1 MVLSL
6 NEFPNIK
13 RAYSELSC
21 SARLED
27 CYIKELLEI
36 IQEHNLYYDLDE
48 VDECLGLLYESGLT
62 PSDLMEQVNSLFS
75 PHEAA
80 WNQAYTELLTYSFL
94 VKESALAKV
103 GHIGSPGN
111 YRFEGLLR
119 DNAGSGGQIAFDVKP
134 AVGGGLRFLRTEVGK
149 IIDTWQIANAVPSL
163 TFELKYED
171 TITQETVRAAINAG
185 ELDRFKTN
193 LDRLNGIPNESLK
206 VSISS
211 GTVSIEFKEGKGGPC
226 DSGFM
231 FVDPL
236 CQKIEQTLVKHVK
249 TKAKNSIPFVLFY
262 INPPWRGAADLDE
275 HKFLKI
281 MRQTKNLPIPG
292 EEWWLGSI
300 FVSLNRSEPVKM
312 LFERTSSKWPTGSNG
327 RSLAK
332 SLSIDDLFR

>member
-13 RAYSELSC
+13 RAYSGLPC

-36 IQEHNLYYDLDE
+36 IQEHKLYYDLDE

-75 PHEAA
+75 PQESA

-94 VKESALAKV
+94 LKERALAKV
-103 GHIGSPGN
+103 GYIGSPGN

-119 DNAGSGGQIAFDVKP
+119 DSVGSGGQIAFDVKP
-134 AVGGGLRFLRTEVGK
+134 AVGGGLRLLRAEVGK
-149 IIDTWQIANAVPSL
+149 IIDTWQVDNAIPPL

-185 ELDRFKTN
+185 EMDRFKTN
-193 LDRLNGIPNESLK
+193 LDSLKRIPNKPLK
-206 VSISS
+206 VSISK
-211 GTVSIEFKEGKGGPC
+211 GTVSVEFKEGEGGPC
-226 DSGFM
+226 DSGIM

-236 CQKIEQTLVKHVK
+236 CQKIEQTLVKHVR
-249 TKAKNSIPFVLFY
+249 TKAKNSISFVLFY
-262 INPPWRGAADLDE
+262 VNPPWRGAADLDE

-281 MRQTKNLPIPG
+281 MRQTTNSPIPG

-300 FVSLNRSEPVKM
+300 FISYNRSEPVKK
-312 LFERTSSKWPTGSNG
+312 LFERPASKWPNGSNG

-332 SLSIDDLFR
+332 SLSIDDLFC